1 LDFFTLPELGGTI
14 GYELNLLLQDY
25 IGKTG
30 TLLILIFGL
39 IIYIIFKIKLSPE
52 RIQSFFDTTKKKH
65 KVPQF
70 LIQLIINSGYN
81 LEEFA
86 AVDDVDE
93 IHLKRMAHNLKLT
106 KKH

>member
-1 LDFFTLPELGGTI
+1 LDFFTTSLPELGGTI

-30 TLLILIFGL
+30 IDFDIWVNHLYHFQ
-39 IIYIIFKIKLSPE
+39 IKLSPE

-70 LIQLIINSGYN
+70 LIQLII
-81 LEEFA
+81 A
-86 AVDDVDE
+86 IAV
-93 IHLKRMAHNLKLT
+93 II
-106 KKH
+106 

>member
-1 LDFFTLPELGGTI
+1 LDLFLIIILSVLFGFFTLPELGGTI

-52 RIQSFFDTTKKKH
+52 RIQSL
-65 KVPQF
+65 
-70 LIQLIINSGYN
+70 LILP
-81 LEEFA
+81 
-86 AVDDVDE
+86 
-93 IHLKRMAHNLKLT
+93 KRNT
-106 KKH
+106 RYPNF